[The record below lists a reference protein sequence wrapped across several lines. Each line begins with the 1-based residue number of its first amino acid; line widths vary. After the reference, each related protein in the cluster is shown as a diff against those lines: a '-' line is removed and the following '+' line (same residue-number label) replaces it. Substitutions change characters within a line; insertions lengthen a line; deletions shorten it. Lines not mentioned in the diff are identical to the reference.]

1 MALVEVTGVN
11 LDAKE
16 TLESWGYVNCLFS
29 FFFFFFRATK
39 AASGSSQARSQIR
52 AAVASLHHSHSNA
65 RSEPPL

>member
-29 FFFFFFRATK
+29 FFFFFLGPQRQHLEVLRLGVESELQSPAYTT
-39 AASGSSQARSQIR
+39 AHGNAGS
-52 AAVASLHHSHSNA
+52 LTH
-65 RSEPPL
+65 